1 MVFLLV
7 LVVGVLILAGI
18 GVGIYFLVKS
28 NSKPQ
33 PPALPYHQYPQQP
46 PQYPSQQQPYPPQG
60 WGN

>member
-7 LVVGVLILAGI
+7 LLVGFLILAGI
-18 GVGIYFLVKS
+18 GVGIFFLVKA
-28 NSKPQ
+28 NTKQ
-33 PPALPYHQYPQQP
+33 PPALPHHQYGQQP

>member
-33 PPALPYHQYPQQP
+33 PPALPYQ
-46 PQYPSQQQPYPPQG
+46 QYPSQQQPYPPQG